1 MVPAGNQRQPV
12 VALEFPAFTCGMP
25 SNSVVFRAR
34 CPFPRWP
41 RGSGLLASGHP
52 AQFPRAACFDA
63 METSST
69 WTVTDSPTAGRRA
82 GAASISTATGRSTSS
97 SAYQVNTNGD
107 GVTLTTECADPTHK
121 DLFVEIDYMQN
132 HKPDPKALS
141 QTQSPAT
148 LVNNVPVGVKSV
160 REAFAAAP
168 VARTPTPRP
177 ASDFTSRSTS
187 R

>member
-1 MVPAGNQRQPV
+1 
-12 VALEFPAFTCGMP
+12 
-25 SNSVVFRAR
+25 
-34 CPFPRWP
+34 
-41 RGSGLLASGHP
+41 
-52 AQFPRAACFDA
+52 
-63 METSST
+63 
-69 WTVTDSPTAGRRA
+69 
-82 GAASISTATGRSTSS
+82 
-97 SAYQVNTNGD
+97 
-107 GVTLTTECADPTHK
+107 
-121 DLFVEIDYMQN
+121 MQH

-168 VARTPTPRP
+168 VAAPTPPTTR